1 MRQKNSNSQITQ
13 SNLIQA
19 TISGSLSVFSFSEI
33 SLWFMIIV
41 SIAWFL
47 LILKDANKTESL
59 WIGWFFGIGYFGVN
73 IWWIHISI
81 ESFGIPNSLI
91 AVSINAIFIC
101 LLAVYF
107 SIFGV
112 LINSLSLF
120 KAPLLLIAPFIWL
133 LVEISRGYFFTGF
146 PWLVVG
152 YTQIDSPLSALLPLV
167 GAHGVSFV
175 IVSLASCLIFLLSSK
190 SLKQKVFG
198 VFTAITIIILSSC
211 LQQSEYT
218 TKKGE
223 LLNISVVQGSL
234 PYDVRWS
241 KGSTELIFDQYMKLS
256 IDQWNSDILVWP
268 ETVFTNPLTLNESE
282 VKLLKSI
289 SLRTDTHLILGVP
302 FLQVAD
308 GKIFN
313 SILSITDSIQLYK
326 KRKLVP
332 FGEYFPLRKMF
343 SNFYDT
349 LNVPLSDFTQS
360 LSEKNKFVVKQN
372 TIGVLICY
380 EIAFASIAR
389 SSLPQAELIVNL
401 SNDSWFGRSVAAFQH
416 LQIVRVRAA
425 ELERPIIRATN
436 TGISAIIDYKG
447 DVIES
452 SEQFE
457 AQVISGEIAGRVGLT
472 PYSKIGEQ
480 GVIIL
485 ALGLVLIA
493 LVIRFFGYRHIELRK
508 EKKRNPHQA

>member
-1 MRQKNSNSQITQ
+1 MRQKNSNPQITK

-33 SLWFMIIV
+33 SLWFMIIPA
-41 SIAWFL
+41 IAWFL
-47 LILKDANKTESL
+47 LILKEASQTESL

-81 ESFGIPNSLI
+81 ESFGIPNSFI

-101 LLAVYF
+101 LLAIYF
-107 SIFGV
+107 SIFGILV
-112 LINSLSLF
+112 NLLSLL
-120 KAPLLLIAPFIWL
+120 KMPFLFIPPIIWL
-133 LVEISRGYFFTGF
+133 LLEIFRGYFLTGF

-152 YTQIDSPLSALLPLV
+152 YTQIDSPFSALFPLI

-175 IVSLASCLIFLLSSK
+175 IVILASGLVFLLISK
-190 SLKQKVFG
+190 SLNQKALG
-198 VFTAITIIILSSC
+198 VLTALFIIALSYC
-211 LQQSEYT
+211 LQQTEYT

-223 LLNISVVQGSL
+223 LLDVSIVQGSL

-241 KGSTELIFDQYMKLS
+241 KSSTELIFDQYMELS
-256 IDQWNSDILVWP
+256 KDQWDSDILVWP
-268 ETVFTNPLTLNESE
+268 ETVFTKPLTLNEYE
-282 VKLLKSI
+282 VGLLKSI

-302 FLQVAD
+302 FLQESDDKV
-308 GKIFN
+308 FN
-313 SILSITDSIQLYK
+313 SILSIADSIQLYK

-332 FGEYFPLRKMF
+332 FGEYFPLRKVF
-343 SNFYDT
+343 SSFYDT
-349 LNVPLSDFTQS
+349 LNVPLSDFTQG
-360 LSEKNKFVVKQN
+360 LSKKNKFIVKEN
-372 TIGVLICY
+372 TIGALICY

-452 SEQFE
+452 SGQFE
-457 AQVISGEIAGRVGLT
+457 AQVISGEIVGRIGST
-472 PYSKIGEQ
+472 PYAKIGER
-480 GVIIL
+480 GVAL
-485 ALGLVLIA
+485 FALGLVVFV
-493 LVIRFFGYRHIELRK
+493 LVIRFFGYRYIEPQK
-508 EKKRNPHQA
+508 

>member
-1 MRQKNSNSQITQ
+1 MRQKNSNPQITK

-33 SLWFMIIV
+33 SLWFMIIAA
-41 SIAWFL
+41 IAWFL
-47 LILKDANKTESL
+47 LILKGASKTESL

-81 ESFGIPNSLI
+81 ESFGIPNSFI

-101 LLAVYF
+101 LLAIYF
-107 SIFGV
+107 SIFGI
-112 LINSLSLF
+112 LKNLLSLAKIPF
-120 KAPLLLIAPFIWL
+120 LLIAPIIWL
-133 LVEISRGYFFTGF
+133 LLEIFRGYFLTGF

-152 YTQIDSPLSALLPLV
+152 YTQIDSPLSALFPLI
-167 GAHGVSFV
+167 GAHGVSFI
-175 IVSLASCLIFLLSSK
+175 IVVLASGLVFLLSSK
-190 SLKQKVFG
+190 SLNQKALGVLTAVFI
-198 VFTAITIIILSSC
+198 ITLSYC

-223 LLNISVVQGSL
+223 LLDVSIVQGSM

-241 KGSTELIFDQYMKLS
+241 KSSTRLIFDQYMELS
-256 IDQWNSDILVWP
+256 KDEWDSDILVWP
-268 ETVFTNPLTLNESE
+268 ETVFTKPLTLNEYK
-282 VKLLKSI
+282 VGLLKSI

-302 FLQVAD
+302 FLQESDDKV
-308 GKIFN
+308 FN
-313 SILSITDSIQLYK
+313 SILSIADSIQLYK

-332 FGEYFPLRKMF
+332 FGEYFPLRKVF
-343 SNFYDT
+343 SSFYDT
-349 LNVPLSDFTQS
+349 LNVPLSDFTPG
-360 LSEKNKFVVKQN
+360 LSKKNKFIVKDN
-372 TIGVLICY
+372 TIGALICY
-380 EIAFASIAR
+380 EVAFASIAR
-389 SSLPQAELIVNL
+389 SSLPEAELIVNL

-436 TGISAIIDYKG
+436 TGISAIINHKG

-457 AQVISGEIAGRVGLT
+457 AQVISGEIAGRIGST
-472 PYSKIGEQ
+472 PYAKVGER
-480 GVIIL
+480 GVAFL
-485 ALGLVLIA
+485 ALGLVLFA
-493 LVIRFFGYRHIELRK
+493 LLMRFFGYRYIEPQK
-508 EKKRNPHQA
+508 

>member
-1 MRQKNSNSQITQ
+1 MRQKNSNPKITK

-33 SLWFMIIV
+33 SLWFMIIPA
-41 SIAWFL
+41 IAWFL
-47 LILKDANKTESL
+47 LILKEASKTESL

-81 ESFGIPNSLI
+81 ESFGIPNSFI

-101 LLAVYF
+101 LLAIYF
-107 SIFGV
+107 SIFGI
-112 LINSLSLF
+112 LINLLSLF
-120 KAPLLLIAPFIWL
+120 KIPFLFIAPIIWL
-133 LVEISRGYFFTGF
+133 LLEIFRGYFLTGF

-152 YTQIDSPLSALLPLV
+152 YTQIDSPFSALFPLI
-167 GAHGVSFV
+167 GAHGVSFIIV
-175 IVSLASCLIFLLSSK
+175 ILASGLVFLLSSK
-190 SLKQKVFG
+190 SLNQKALG
-198 VFTAITIIILSSC
+198 VLTALLIISLSYC
-211 LQQSEYT
+211 LQQGEYT

-223 LLNISVVQGSL
+223 LLDVSIVQGSL

-241 KGSTELIFDQYMKLS
+241 KSSTKLIFDQYMELS
-256 IDQWNSDILVWP
+256 KDQWDSDILVWP
-268 ETVFTNPLTLNESE
+268 ETVFTKPLTLNEYE
-282 VKLLKSI
+282 VGLLKSI

-302 FLQVAD
+302 FLQGSDDKV
-308 GKIFN
+308 FN
-313 SILSITDSIQLYK
+313 SILSIADSIQLYK

-332 FGEYFPLRKMF
+332 FGEYFPLRKVF
-343 SNFYDT
+343 SSFYDT
-349 LNVPLSDFTQS
+349 LNVPLSDFTHG
-360 LSEKNKFVVKQN
+360 LSTKNKFIVKEN
-372 TIGVLICY
+372 TIGALICY
-380 EIAFASIAR
+380 EVAFASIAR

-452 SEQFE
+452 SGQFE
-457 AQVISGEIAGRVGLT
+457 AQVISGEIVGRIGST
-472 PYSKIGEQ
+472 PYAKIGEQ
-480 GVIIL
+480 GVAFL
-485 ALGLVLIA
+485 ALGLVLFA
-493 LVIRFFGYRHIELRK
+493 LVIRFFGYRYIES
-508 EKKRNPHQA
+508 EK